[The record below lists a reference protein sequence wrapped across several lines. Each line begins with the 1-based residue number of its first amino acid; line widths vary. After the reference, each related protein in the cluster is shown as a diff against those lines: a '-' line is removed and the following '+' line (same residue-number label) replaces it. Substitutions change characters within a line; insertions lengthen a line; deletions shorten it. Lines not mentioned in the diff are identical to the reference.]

1 MDKYKSHPTENTFVK
16 IAADIPTSSIS
27 WCYITVS
34 VGWPQDQLIKTNCV
48 EH

>member
-1 MDKYKSHPTENTFVK
+1 MDKYKAIQLKTPIK
-16 IAADIPTSSIS
+16 IAADIPTSSIL